1 VIAAVTP
8 LGTVRIAVWTVSHP
22 FREAPHNVKVL
33 AGAIPF
39 LLLTLAFL
47 LLTNELWTVATHL
60 STVEFVGTLSLFA
73 LLGFALFLF
82 EAVRIEKAAEFRD
95 WTAVRRAMR
104 DDRNQPVPPIEALVD
119 DCLANADSLGSN
131 VPGWL
136 AERLKAAA
144 AADPADEEDIDREA
158 RAASQSSARL
168 SVGQDRFYA
177 CEPMAPLPAIEEV
190 TDLKFLERCNI
201 TFIVAFALSV
211 QMLTVSVVMG
221 AFFSHVWPPRGR
233 PRNAGRLER
242 HAG

>member
-144 AADPADEEDIDREA
+144 AADPADEEDIDREQELRPKA
-158 RAASQSSARL
+158 RRASQSDKIDFMRVSRWPHCRRSKRSRISSSSRGATSPSSSRL
-168 SVGQDRFYA
+168 R
-177 CEPMAPLPAIEEV
+177 
-190 TDLKFLERCNI
+190 
-201 TFIVAFALSV
+201 
-211 QMLTVSVVMG
+211 
-221 AFFSHVWPPRGR
+221 
-233 PRNAGRLER
+233 
-242 HAG
+242 